1 MVSFH
6 LNSKTAVFFSSAPQ
20 ISSCYGISVGCENK
34 AGDDKCYADA
44 SVGECKDNPDFMNE
58 NCAMACGKC
67 KCTVGFL
74 KMSVRF
80 KLPSSPTVFTSNRS
94 THSSEWPSSSKKK
107 FHDICFLKSL
117 LLYYAKTCCSTVS
130 MIEQSHSFNM
140 LQILYTWNLSL

>member
-74 KMSVRF
+74 KMSIRF
-80 KLPSSPTVFTSNRS
+80 KLSSSPTVFTSNRS

-107 FHDICFLKSL
+107 VSQYLYPEIIAIILCQDL
-117 LLYYAKTCCSTVS
+117 LQYSVDD
-130 MIEQSHSFNM
+130 
-140 LQILYTWNLSL
+140 